1 MSAPPGDRP
10 GAPQDTAAGAAA
22 ATGTDVRKDTE
33 ALLRRAV
40 GMLEEDIAFG
50 RLHPNQRLTEDALIV
65 RFDLKR
71 HVARDALA
79 TLERMGLV
87 ERRRNVGALVRA
99 FTPRQVEELYVVR
112 ELLEAEAAR
121 LIPLPVPPERLAPL
135 EAIQR
140 RHDEAV
146 AAHDAAAVFR
156 ANLAFHA
163 ALFGLCGNDTLRG
176 AIAEYAR
183 QTHPIRFSTHL
194 SDDYRARSRAE
205 HWRMIAALAD
215 GDREALVAA
224 CRAHLAPSRDAYLE
238 ANRHRLRAA
247 SSKTT
252 S

>member
-1 MSAPPGDRP
+1 M
-10 GAPQDTAAGAAA
+10 GAPQDTATSAAA
-22 ATGTDVRKDTE
+22 GTDADVRKGTE
-33 ALLRRAV
+33 ALLPQAV
-40 GMLEEDIAFG
+40 ELLEEDIVFG
-50 RLHPNQRLTEDALIV
+50 RLHPNQRLTEDALIA
-65 RFDLKR
+65 RFGLKR
-71 HVARDALA
+71 HVARDVLA
-79 TLERMGLV
+79 KLERMGLV

-99 FTPRQVEELYVVR
+99 FTPRQVEELYAVR

-121 LIPLPVPPERLAPL
+121 LIALPVPPERLAPL

-163 ALFGLCGNDTLRG
+163 ALFALCGNDTLRQ

-194 SDDYRARSRAE
+194 SDAYRARSRAE

-215 GDREALVAA
+215 GDRQALVAA

-238 ANRHRLRAA
+238 ANRHRSRAA
-247 SSKTT
+247 TAKATG
-252 S
+252 